1 MPKFTQLKTLP
12 NSNNEQ
18 MTWSWIKT
26 TKQNNKRTSLTKNI
40 SSGSSSEELPSYDQ
54 LPDYEQ
60 LDSKNTCPEY
70 KSLEN
75 AKNQSYRRNSI
86 SGALPN
92 SILPD
97 GKNTTDQ
104 TLVNKNLDSRKKLR
118 RNSSSGNFSG
128 SIDSPNRSSTQT
140 MDIADLQSLQL
151 NDELCSIIG
160 TEVTNSIANEPANVQ
175 LGARVPMSSL
185 VDKEFQEGDLDIFSA
200 YEFNM
205 LSDQNIQQLLVS
217 RGVIHPELN
226 KFSIIKKEFN
236 VAYEYTFKAWI
247 EERSFLK
254 KVKPAEKNEK
264 IEKSDKIEKTD
275 KSKSSNS
282 KSACAE
288 QAQISN
294 PWNIPVNP
302 PTELFKEGCKQK
314 IMASKVTT
322 CPKCDGKGRKY
333 CNDCKATGFI
343 GCPQCRGVGFGN
355 KKYMGS
361 SKSMMSA
368 VGSSSSMQVCMR
380 CRGQRTIPCNSCGA
394 SFSKGNCCKTC
405 QGKCKVKTERV
416 LKSTWQCY
424 EDRVAVGKFT
434 SKIPEQLVFDAYG
447 VSIHD
452 DKACLNEELC
462 PDRPDLVQL
471 SEENPVR
478 IGTSTTGKIIR
489 QNHFLKAVPVCAAS
503 AAVQQPDGRQIL
515 KTYFIVGQINCG
527 LWEMTHN
534 VSLGDTG
541 NFFQFNRSQSVS
553 AEKKTSSMWKKAVR
567 GITKSNK
574 E

>member
-18 MTWSWIKT
+18 MTWSWIKK
-26 TKQNNKRTSLTKNI
+26 TKQNNKNTSQTRNI
-40 SSGSSSEELPSYDQ
+40 SNGSSSEELPSYDQ
-54 LPDYEQ
+54 LPAYEQ
-60 LDSKNTCPEY
+60 LDPKNTCPEY

-75 AKNQSYRRNSI
+75 LWKNHSYRRNSV
-86 SGALPN
+86 SGAF
-92 SILPD
+92 PD
-97 GKNTTDQ
+97 SVLLDSKNTNDQ
-104 TLVNKNLDSRKKLR
+104 TLHNKSLVSRKKLR

-128 SIDSPNRSSTQT
+128 SIDSRNRSSTQT
-140 MDIADLQSLQL
+140 MDIADIQSLQLNDL

-160 TEVTNSIANEPANVQ
+160 TEVTNSIANEPANL

-205 LSDQNIQQLLVS
+205 LSDQNIQQLLVT

-226 KFSIIKKEFN
+226 KFSIIKKEFH

-264 IEKSDKIEKTD
+264 IEKSIDKIEKTD
-275 KSKSSNS
+275 KTKNSTSKPL
-282 KSACAE
+282 AE
-288 QAQISN
+288 QSQVTN

-314 IMASKVTT
+314 LLTSTVTT

-368 VGSSSSMQVCMR
+368 MGNTSMQVCMR

-405 QGKCKVKTERV
+405 QGKCKVKNERL
-416 LKSTWQCY
+416 LKSTWRCY
-424 EDRVAVGKFT
+424 EDRV
-434 SKIPEQLVFDAYG
+434 L
-447 VSIHD
+447 
-452 DKACLNEELC
+452 
-462 PDRPDLVQL
+462 
-471 SEENPVR
+471 
-478 IGTSTTGKIIR
+478 
-489 QNHFLKAVPVCAAS
+489 
-503 AAVQQPDGRQIL
+503 
-515 KTYFIVGQINCG
+515 
-527 LWEMTHN
+527 
-534 VSLGDTG
+534 
-541 NFFQFNRSQSVS
+541 
-553 AEKKTSSMWKKAVR
+553 
-567 GITKSNK
+567 
-574 E
+574 